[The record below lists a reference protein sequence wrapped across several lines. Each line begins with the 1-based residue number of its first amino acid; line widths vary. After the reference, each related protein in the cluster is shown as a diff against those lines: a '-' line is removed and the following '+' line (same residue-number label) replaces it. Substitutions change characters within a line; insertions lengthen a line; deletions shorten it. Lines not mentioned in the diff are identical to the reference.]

1 MIVPLAWGVTEASS
15 GGSHHYRPVCRTSLY
30 LFVGSAQLADCVNS
44 QLPIFSSLTP
54 SSTAKTYSPLFIR
67 CYAKQHKLRITSK
80 GIKKRASARLAK
92 CDISKHLRVRKPLA
106 TMVQALSPGELPE
119 EHRQPE
125 KSDEWQQNLNVRL
138 ICREC
143 RDDPPWLV
151 EDHAS
156 GDMVCGECGLVLQER
171 SIDQSSEWRTFS
183 NDDQGND
190 DPSRVGDGPNSL
202 LNGAQLNTNIAF
214 GDGGMRSNDLYRA
227 NNKSN
232 VDKGNKQ
239 LLQAYKQIGALCEG
253 WQLTPSVVDTAKHLY
268 KDADESR
275 LFKGKSQEA
284 LIAGCVFLAC
294 RRNNVPRSFREV
306 MELTKVSKKEIGR
319 TFKLLENFLMKREK
333 VREGQTSMLAGGESS
348 SLFRSLSLAEIQEV
362 LLNTHDDTGV
372 VVALDTYKGSGT
384 ADPGDLCARYCS
396 MLDMDQ
402 KAANVATLLAAKTN
416 TTGSLAGRS
425 PLSTAAA
432 CIFMAG
438 HLMGQP
444 KTAKEIQ
451 AVAGVS
457 DSTIRH
463 AYKLMWN
470 DKEKIITEEI
480 LSRGADPVKLPRP
493 S

>member
-1 MIVPLAWGVTEASS
+1 MTQV
-15 GGSHHYRPVCRTSLY
+15 
-30 LFVGSAQLADCVNS
+30 
-44 QLPIFSSLTP
+44 
-54 SSTAKTYSPLFIR
+54 
-67 CYAKQHKLRITSK
+67 
-80 GIKKRASARLAK
+80 
-92 CDISKHLRVRKPLA
+92 
-106 TMVQALSPGELPE
+106 LSPGELPE
-119 EHRQPE
+119 VDLQPGKVE
-125 KSDEWQQNLNVRL
+125 EWRENLNVRM
-138 ICREC
+138 ICGECRE
-143 RDDPPWLV
+143 DPPDLV
-151 EDHAS
+151 EDHAT
-156 GDMVCGECGLVLQER
+156 GDLVCATCGLVLQQR

-214 GDGGMRSNDLYRA
+214 GEGGMRSRELHRA
-227 NNKSN
+227 QNKTN
-232 VDKGNKQ
+232 VDKGNKG
-239 LLQAYKQIGALCEG
+239 LLQAYKQIGALCDG
-253 WQLTPSVVDTAKHLY
+253 WQLPTSVSDTAKHIY

-275 LFKGKSQEA
+275 LFKGKSPDA

-294 RRNNVPRSFREV
+294 RRNNVQRSFREV
-306 MELTKVSKKEIGR
+306 MELTRVSKKEIGR
-319 TFKLLENFLMKREK
+319 TFKLLENFLMKQQKERD
-333 VREGQTSMLAGGESS
+333 GQTSITAAGEYRF
-348 SLFRSLSLAEIQEV
+348 LPISLAEVQEL
-362 LLNTHDDTGV
+362 LLNTHDDIGIV
-372 VVALDTYKGSGT
+372 VSNDTYRGSGT

-402 KAANVATLLAAKTN
+402 KTANVAIVLAAKTN

-438 HLMGQP
+438 QLMGDP

-451 AVAGVS
+451 GVAGVS

-463 AYKLMWN
+463 AYKLMYN

-480 LSRGADPVKLPRP
+480 LSKGADPSRLPKP